1 MRIHAPTLSHH
12 KETVRLSARVA
23 MRASW
28 AGLPDTLWF
37 EFPER
42 FQESLSP
49 HSDAFAASLLLLAM
63 AAGEEMEI
71 CGSLSPHLGRGL
83 EEYQRIFNIWLP
95 KWFQRIPLHY
105 ETAASNE
112 VSQGSGVGCAFSGG
126 VDSFYTLWTHLPA
139 NEPIPEYRIT
149 HTLFMKGFDIPLTDT
164 RTFETTAP
172 EYDAMMRGLN
182 LQLITGR
189 TNVRDFLSRM
199 DWGMAHGGPL
209 IGSALALAP
218 LFSRFYIPGS
228 GHYRETDIWGSDC
241 RADPMLST
249 KTLQIVYDAGGFS
262 RAEKTLTIAHW
273 PETFSRLR
281 VCWRKQDGLN
291 NCCRCSKCMRTML
304 ALEICGTLRHYTTF
318 PWPLSRRDI
327 RFCRLHSYEF
337 EQVIQLAQRALEVG
351 RRDIAS
357 DLMFALRLSRLRVL
371 AGKMKRKGGRWFRP
385 S

>member
-1 MRIHAPTLSHH
+1 MAA
-12 KETVRLSARVA
+12 RLSAPRWRWRRSSHVFISLAADTTERPISGDRTVA
-23 MRASW
+23 
-28 AGLPDTLWF
+28 
-37 EFPER
+37 
-42 FQESLSP
+42 
-49 HSDAFAASLLLLAM
+49 
-63 AAGEEMEI
+63 
-71 CGSLSPHLGRGL
+71 
-83 EEYQRIFNIWLP
+83 
-95 KWFQRIPLHY
+95 
-105 ETAASNE
+105 
-112 VSQGSGVGCAFSGG
+112 
-126 VDSFYTLWTHLPA
+126 
-139 NEPIPEYRIT
+139 PIPCS
-149 HTLFMKGFDIPLTDT
+149 P
-164 RTFETTAP
+164 
-172 EYDAMMRGLN
+172 
-182 LQLITGR
+182 Q
-189 TNVRDFLSRM
+189 
-199 DWGMAHGGPL
+199 
-209 IGSALALAP
+209 
-218 LFSRFYIPGS
+218 
-228 GHYRETDIWGSDC
+228 
-241 RADPMLST
+241 
-249 KTLQIVYDAGGFS
+249 TLQIVYDAGGFS